1 MSACPKRASVNIA
14 RLMCWVPD
22 ANIDGAIGVDKV
34 SWENSRR
41 CAICWFL
48 EIKAVWKMKHSPLKN
63 SACWVW

>member
-1 MSACPKRASVNIA
+1 MNVCLPKRMSVNTA

-41 CAICWFL
+41 
-48 EIKAVWKMKHSPLKN
+48 
-63 SACWVW
+63 